1 MRESSSRFTDGLPTP
16 ERRITSRAY
25 VAGLRSALIAGL
37 LALLVPAASAA
48 PGGKV
53 TRGTLRVD
61 GLTRTYRVFVP
72 TRPKKPA
79 PLVLVFH
86 GGFGTGA
93 RVASQTGIDAEAE
106 KRGFIAVYPDGLG
119 RAWNA
124 GPCCGAPSR
133 LNVDDV
139 GFVSKL
145 LDKLGRQYPIDK
157 RRIYATGISNGGL
170 ISYRIACELSGRI
183 AAVAPVAAT
192 LSTSPCAPKAPVSIL
207 HVHGL
212 DDQNVP
218 FEGGK
223 GTRGVTG
230 LDWPPVQQGVDAWRS
245 LDACPAAGQA
255 TVSGAVSTS
264 SWKSCRRS
272 SEVRLVTIAGVGH
285 TWPKQ
290 PYATTA
296 EVWRFFATHP
306 KPSYGL

>member
-1 MRESSSRFTDGLPTP
+1 MV
-16 ERRITSRAY
+16 ERRVTRQPY
-25 VAGLRSALIAGL
+25 VAAMRI
-37 LALLVPAASAA
+37 ALLVLALALGASAATAA
-48 PGGKV
+48 PGGTV
-53 TRGTLRVD
+53 TRGSVQVD

-93 RVASQTGIDAEAE
+93 RVASQTGFDAEAE
-106 KRGFIAVYPDGLG
+106 KRGFIAVYPDGIG

-133 LNVDDV
+133 LGVNDV

-145 LDKLGRQYPIDK
+145 LDKLGRQYSIDK
-157 RRIYATGISNGGL
+157 RRIHATGISNGGL

-183 AAVAPVAAT
+183 AAVAPVATT
-192 LSTSPCAPKAPVSIL
+192 LVTSPCVPKAPVSIL

-212 DDQNVP
+212 DDENIP

-230 LDWPPVQQGVDAWRS
+230 FDWPPVQQGVDTWRS
-245 LDACPAAGQA
+245 LDGCPAAGQT
-255 TVSGAVSTS
+255 TVSGAVSTT

-285 TWPKQ
+285 TWPKA

-296 EVWRFFATHP
+296 EVWRFFAAHP
-306 KPSYGL
+306 KR